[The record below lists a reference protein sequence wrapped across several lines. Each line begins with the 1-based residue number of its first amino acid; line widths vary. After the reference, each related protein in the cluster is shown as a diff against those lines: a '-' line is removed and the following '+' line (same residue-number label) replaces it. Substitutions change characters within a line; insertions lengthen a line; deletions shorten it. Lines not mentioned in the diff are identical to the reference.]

1 MKSADNKLFVY
12 EKNQIIETICQLR
25 FPPILTI
32 EAKEPADFQ
41 EVIRET
47 FPRYE
52 CRAEKL
58 PAGSSGEAQTMKNH
72 NFIST
77 DGTCKLSLTK
87 NFIALS
93 TVRYAGWESFAN
105 LLDEPLGQ
113 FIRIYKPAFFERIGL
128 RFLNGFSREKLGL
141 TGRRWNDLLQ
151 PQYLS
156 VLDDDDIEENSV
168 AKCSVDVERKL
179 DAGCGIKIHA
189 GPGSIRR
196 TVRTGSGV
204 QTIQE
209 PEPRFI
215 LDLDVFSSTGNIQLQ
230 DAAKTLEQLHGYAD
244 QIFSDAITDTL
255 HEAMEP
261 VEL

>member
-1 MKSADNKLFVY
+1 MKSAENKPFVY

-25 FPPILTI
+25 FPPILSI

-41 EVIRET
+41 EMIRET

-52 CRAEKL
+52 CRLEKL
-58 PAGSSGEAQTMKNH
+58 PAGSGGAQEMKNY
-72 NFIST
+72 NFISA
-77 DGTCKLSLTK
+77 DGACKLSLTK

-113 FIRIYKPAFFERIGL
+113 FIRIYKPAYFERIGL
-128 RFLNGFSREKLGL
+128 RFLNGFSRDKLGL

-156 VLDDDDIEENSV
+156 VLDDDEIEEESV

-179 DAGCGIKIHA
+179 DAACGIKIHA

-209 PEPRFI
+209 PESRFI
-215 LDLDVFSSTGNIQLQ
+215 LDLDVFSTAGSIQLQ
-230 DAAKTLEQLHGYAD
+230 DAAKTLEQLHDHAD
-244 QIFSDAITDTL
+244 RVFSDAITNVL
-255 HEAMEP
+255 HEAMDP